1 MNYVVGF
8 AFNNLYT
15 RVLLIKKTKPK
26 WQAGKLNGIGGKIE
40 SSELA
45 EMAMVREFQEETG
58 VATLAGVWQH
68 FATLTIEGEKPGSHV
83 YFFVTVLP
91 TLAFRSA
98 KTMTDELVVVF
109 DMDDLPSRATIGNL
123 NYLLPMAKAYSTGI
137 ITETA
142 RLVE

>member
-15 RVLLIKKTKPK
+15 RVLLINKTKPE
-26 WQAGKLNGIGGKIE
+26 WQAGKLNGVGGKIE

-45 EMAMVREFQEETG
+45 EMAMVREFKEETG
-58 VATLAGVWQH
+58 VVTLTSVWRR
-68 FATLTIEGEKPGSHV
+68 FAILTIEGKEPSYV

-91 TLAFRSA
+91 TPLFRSA